1 MAVNIVGYSK
11 QWLIADKTKAR
22 LYSETRDVLT
32 AKEPAQQAKIRA
44 HSPLAKQMLY
54 LDKTRARLHQLSRD
68 VLTAG
73 TPANDTKVRAHTPLA
88 KDMLVQAI
96 TRASLYQQSKDM
108 LTVRTTKPS
117 EPSRLYRMYTQVL
130 YRVLDLTLYQL
141 QKDTLKKLDQVPTIF
156 AKYSQNLQAVTQ
168 RSVVLPMASVIS
180 VETARQSVSMVLQ
193 KSDDMPFV
201 WSKTRVTQGRLQVV
215 QSLPNS
221 VISVERVPQAR
232 NLVTSR
238 AAMPVPLDM
247 VSMEN
252 AGQNV
257 LLICQSLDI
266 PYQPTSG
273 IYAHQQTVMAVQ
285 ASSGMAMWRSPASVA
300 QYSVRVVQKLTREP
314 FPRSLITVGEQVSQ
328 VVQGVHMS
336 VPLGMQ
342 ETAQNAS
349 QVVQATDMPV
359 PVGMELATQAVQL
372 TAQQTVMPQGIGMVI
387 AAQEVAQVLQKSDAP
402 LPISNERVAQEVSQV
417 LQARPLILPISQERV
432 KVGVNLVSQRADY
445 EVPGNMLARTRA
457 AQARVL
463 VLQPTEYGPVVRQSQ
478 TTLPQARLVFT
489 LRADP
494 SWYLS
499 PATLY
504 DRSRFVF
511 APQFVEL
518 TAQLV
523 PGGQPWSKSC
533 VAQYSILT
541 ATHTN
546 EPSPSQMANSGV
558 FAHQTIAQIGYEAT
572 YFSTDF
578 PVSDA
583 DVYQVNQQ
591 YAMQA
596 TYPDAFLPTNYA
608 VTFKI
613 DKQIAFEVVYDAPE
627 SLFLPV
633 TAAQVTEHFALASGY
648 PDPEAL
654 HQPIQA
660 FLVTQQLSVSATYP
674 GKDVIQSSDRVAQ
687 LAQQT
692 AITAK
697 YPDKSTPQATERV
710 MQVRNSIVTRD
721 TSMYQLPVRPRRH
734 RVRINVRLVY

>member
-32 AKEPAQQAKIRA
+32 AKEPAQLAKIRVP
-44 HSPLAKQMLY
+44 SPLIKQALY
-54 LDKTRARLHQLSRD
+54 QEKTRACLYQESKD
-68 VLTAG
+68 VLTAR
-73 TPANDTKVRAHTPLA
+73 TPPNDTKVRAHNPLA
-88 KDMLVQAI
+88 KDVLYAAA
-96 TRASLYQQSKDM
+96 TRATFYQQAKDV
-108 LTVRTTKPS
+108 LTVRTTRPS

-130 YRVLDLTLYQL
+130 YRVLDLTLYQMQNDVL
-141 QKDTLKKLDQVPTIF
+141 MKLDRVPSIF
-156 AKYSQNLQAVTQ
+156 AQYTQNLQAVTQ
-168 RSVVLPMASVIS
+168 ASNVLPMASVIS
-180 VETARQSVSMVLQ
+180 METARQSVSMVLQ

-201 WSKTRVTQGRLQVV
+201 WSRTRVAQGRLQVV
-215 QSLPNS
+215 QSSPNS
-221 VISVERVPQAR
+221 VISVERAAQAR
-232 NLVTSR
+232 NLITSR

-252 AGQNV
+252 AAQNV

-273 IYAHQQTVMAVQ
+273 IYALQETVMAVQ
-285 ASSGMAMWRSPASVA
+285 ASSGMEMWRSPATVA

-328 VVQGVHMS
+328 VVQGVEMR

-342 ETAQNAS
+342 EAAQSAT

-372 TAQQTVMPQGIGMVI
+372 AAQQTAMEPPVGMI
-387 AAQEVAQVLQKSDAP
+387 MAAQETVRVVQHSDDH
-402 LPISNERVAQEVSQV
+402 LPISVEKVAQEVSQV
-417 LQARPLILPISQERV
+417 LQARPLILPISNERV

-445 EVPGNMLARTRA
+445 EVPANMLARTRA

-463 VLQPTEYGPVVRQSQ
+463 VLQPTDYGPVVRQSQ

-518 TAQLV
+518 TAQLL
-523 PGGQPWSKSC
+523 PGGQPWSQTWVS
-533 VAQYSILT
+533 QYSIMT

-558 FAHQTIAQIGYEAT
+558 FIQQTIAQIGCVAT

-578 PVSDA
+578 PASDA
-583 DVYQVNQQ
+583 DIYQVNQQ
-591 YAMQA
+591 YAMTA

-608 VTFKI
+608 VMLKI
-613 DKQIAFEVVYDAPE
+613 DKQIACEVVYDAPE

-633 TAAQVTEHFALASGY
+633 TAVQVIEHLALTTGY
-648 PDPEAL
+648 ADPETI
-654 HQPIQA
+654 HQPITA
-660 FLVTQQLSVSATYP
+660 FLVTQQLSVTATYP
-674 GKDVIQSSDRVAQ
+674 GKDVIQSRERVTQ
-687 LAQQT
+687 LTQQT
-692 AITAK
+692 AITAQ

-710 MQVRNSIVTRD
+710 MQVSNSIVTRD
-721 TSMYQLPVRPRRH
+721 TSMYQLPVPPRRH

>member
-1 MAVNIVGYSK
+1 MAVNIAGYAK
-11 QWLIADKTKAR
+11 QWLIKDAPQTR
-22 LYSETRDVLT
+22 LSSETRDVLT
-32 AKEPAQQAKIRA
+32 ATTAAQNAKIR
-44 HSPLAKQMLY
+44 LFNGTAKDFLY
-54 LDKTRARLHQLSRD
+54 ADKVRINLMAESRD
-68 VLTAG
+68 FLTVVKKASEVNIRLSGEFTQVLFSDVPKA
-73 TPANDTKVRAHTPLA
+73 R
-88 KDMLVQAI
+88 
-96 TRASLYQQSKDM
+96 LYQQSKDM
-108 LTVRTTKPS
+108 LTTYATGKPG
-117 EPSRLYRMYTQVL
+117 EPQRLFKMYTQVL
-130 YRVLDLTLYQL
+130 YRVLDLTLYQMQNDVL
-141 QKDTLKKLDQVPTIF
+141 MKLDQVPTIF
-156 AKYSQNLQAVTQ
+156 AKYTQNLQAVTQ
-168 RSVVLPMASVIS
+168 ASNVLPMASVIS
-180 VETARQSVSMVLQ
+180 TETARQSVSMVLQ

-201 WSKTRVTQGRLQVV
+201 WSVTRAAQGRMLVV
-215 QSLPNS
+215 QSSPNS
-221 VISVERVPQAR
+221 VISVERAAQAR

-252 AGQNV
+252 AAQNV
-257 LLICQSLDI
+257 MLICQSLDI

-273 IYAHQQTVMAVQ
+273 IYALQETVMAVQ
-285 ASSGMAMWRSPASVA
+285 ASSGMMMWRSPATTA
-300 QYSVRVVQKLTREP
+300 QYTMRVVQKRDREP

-328 VVQGVHMS
+328 VVQGVEMR

-342 ETAQNAS
+342 QTAQNAS

-372 TAQQTVMPQGIGMVI
+372 TAQQTAMEPPVGMI
-387 AAQEVAQVLQKSDAP
+387 MAAQEVVRVVQHSDDR
-402 LPISNERVAQEVSQV
+402 LPISVERVAQEVSQV
-417 LQARPLILPISQERV
+417 LQSRPLILPISNERV

-445 EVPGNMLARTRA
+445 EVPANMLARTRA

-463 VLQPTEYGPVVRQSQ
+463 VLQTTDYGPVVRQSQ

-518 TAQLV
+518 TAQLL
-523 PGGQPWSKSC
+523 PGGQPWSQTW
-533 VAQYSILT
+533 VRQYSILT

-558 FAHQTIAQIGYEAT
+558 FIQQTIAQIGCVAT

-578 PVSDA
+578 PASDA

-591 YAMQA
+591 YAMTA

-608 VTFKI
+608 VMLKI
-613 DKQIAFEVVYDAPE
+613 DKQIACEVVYDAPE

-633 TAAQVTEHFALASGY
+633 TAVQVTEHFALASGY
-648 PDPEAL
+648 PDPETI
-654 HQPIQA
+654 HQPITA
-660 FLVTQQLSVSATYP
+660 FLVTQQLSVTATYP
-674 GKDVIQSSDRVAQ
+674 GKDVPQSRDRVTQ
-687 LAQQT
+687 LTQQT

-710 MQVRNSIVTRD
+710 MQVSNSIVTRD
-721 TSMYQLPVRPRRH
+721 TSMYQLPVPPRRH

>member
-1 MAVNIVGYSK
+1 MAVKIIGYAK
-11 QWLIADKTKAR
+11 QWLIKDQSRAR
-22 LYSETRDVLT
+22 LVSETHDILT
-32 AKEPAQQAKIRA
+32 AKEAAQGVKIRA
-44 HSPLAKQMLY
+44 FNGVTKDVLY
-54 LDKTRARLHQLSRD
+54 GDKVNVNLMAESRD
-68 VLTAG
+68 VLTA
-73 TPANDTKVRAHTPLA
+73 TALPRDIYIRFYVEAKQALYSDVAKANFYQQA
-88 KDMLVQAI
+88 KDV
-96 TRASLYQQSKDM
+96 
-108 LTVRTTKPS
+108 LTVSAQGKPG
-117 EPSRLYRMYTQVL
+117 EPNRLYRMYTQVL
-130 YRVLDLTLYQL
+130 YRVLDLTLYQMQNDVL
-141 QKDTLKKLDQVPTIF
+141 MKLDRVPSIF
-156 AKYSQNLQAVTQ
+156 AQYTQNLQAVTQ
-168 RSVVLPMASVIS
+168 ASNVLPMASVIS
-180 VETARQSVSMVLQ
+180 TETARQSVSMVLQ

-201 WSKTRVTQGRLQVV
+201 WSRTRVAQGRLQVV
-215 QSLPNS
+215 QSSPNS
-221 VISVERVPQAR
+221 VISVERAAQAR
-232 NLVTSR
+232 NLITSR
-238 AAMPVPLDM
+238 SAIPVPLDM
-247 VSMEN
+247 VSMES
-252 AGQNV
+252 AAQNV
-257 LLICQSLDI
+257 MLICQSLDI

-285 ASSGMAMWRSPASVA
+285 ASSGMAMWRSPATVA

-342 ETAQNAS
+342 EAAQSAS
-349 QVVQATDMPV
+349 QVVQATEMPV
-359 PVGMELATQAVQL
+359 PVGVELASQAVQL
-372 TAQQTVMPQGIGMVI
+372 TAQETVIPPAIGMI
-387 AAQEVAQVLQKSDAP
+387 LAAQESLRVVQKSDAP
-402 LPISNERVAQEVSQV
+402 LPISNERVAQEISLV
-417 LQARPLILPISQERV
+417 LQARPDALPISNERA
-432 KVGVNLVSQRADY
+432 KVGVNLVSQHADY
-445 EVPGNMLARTRA
+445 PVPAAMLARTRA
-457 AQARVL
+457 AQASVL
-463 VLQPTEYGPVVRQSQ
+463 VMQPTEYGPVLRQSQ
-478 TTLPQARLVFT
+478 TSLPQARLVFT

-494 SWYLS
+494 NWYLS
-499 PATLY
+499 PGTIY

-518 TAQLV
+518 VAQLV
-523 PGGQPWSKSC
+523 PGMLPWSKSC